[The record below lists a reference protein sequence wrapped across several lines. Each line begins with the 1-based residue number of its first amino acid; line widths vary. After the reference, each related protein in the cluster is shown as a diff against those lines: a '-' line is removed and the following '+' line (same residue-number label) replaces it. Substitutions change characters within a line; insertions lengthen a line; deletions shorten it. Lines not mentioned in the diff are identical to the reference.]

1 MALLTSDLEVGDSSP
16 GQVKK
21 FNEVYYLGDEKHFSK
36 VKLVHS
42 VHTIKIPYN
51 LTKFVTKAVMDP
63 SKELTLVYSQQL
75 ASFL

>member
-21 FNEVYYLGDEKHFSK
+21 FNEVYYLGDDIDEKHFSK

-51 LTKFVTKAVMDP
+51 LTKFVTKAVIDP
-63 SKELTLVYSQQL
+63 SK
-75 ASFL
+75 